1 MLDPEITK
9 RLDELQAFSRNF
21 KRQGRTRN
29 EFWEEFSALAGDL
42 EVVAFSDDADP
53 ALRSRYLDILADAD
67 DAGLSGPPE
76 VMDDRME

>member
-29 EFWEEFSALAGDL
+29 EFWKEFAALAGDL
-42 EVVAFSDDADP
+42 ETAAFSEEADP
-53 ALRSRYLDILADAD
+53 ELRVRYVDILADAD
-67 DAGLSGPPE
+67 DAGLAGPPDI
-76 VMDDRME
+76 MDARME